1 MGCYSF
7 CYSVNDGGCY
17 ERVKLGE
24 NCEDI
29 TYSYFAI
36 NIISSSDSG
45 LLTVNDNTCEK
56 HLQCISGKCRCP
68 VGNDWY
74 D

>member
-24 NCEDI
+24 NCKDI
-29 TYSYFAI
+29 TYSYLPPKM
-36 NIISSSDSG
+36 DTD
-45 LLTVNDNTCEK
+45 LLTVNDNTCET